1 MKKGK
6 KIIGLFVAF
15 ILLFMQATSVMAGEK
30 EWYELKEKPLDGLVV
45 ISEDSSA
52 EIEITPYTR
61 YIMNVTVSL
70 VKLSSSSLNMRSEV
84 FCTESVS
91 KITTTFDLQKKS
103 GSKWVS
109 VGTGSVSQ
117 SNSDHMYKSMTA
129 SGVPSGTYRCVAVTT
144 VTGKTG
150 YTETVSGTSGSIT
163 I

>member
-6 KIIGLFVAF
+6 KFIGLLVTFV
-15 ILLFMQATSVMAGEK
+15 LLLMQATVVMAEEK
-30 EWYELKEKPLDGLVV
+30 EWYELKEKPLDEIV
-45 ISEDSSA
+45 ITNEDFNSEV
-52 EIEITPYTR
+52 EITPYTR
-61 YIMNVTVSL
+61 YIMNVTL
-70 VKLSSSSLNMRSEV
+70 TLAKLSSSSLNMRSEV
-84 FCTESVS
+84 FCIESVS

-129 SGVPSGTYRCVAVTT
+129 SGVSSGTYRCVATTT

-150 YTETVSGTSGSIT
+150 YTETVSGISGTIT
-163 I
+163 L